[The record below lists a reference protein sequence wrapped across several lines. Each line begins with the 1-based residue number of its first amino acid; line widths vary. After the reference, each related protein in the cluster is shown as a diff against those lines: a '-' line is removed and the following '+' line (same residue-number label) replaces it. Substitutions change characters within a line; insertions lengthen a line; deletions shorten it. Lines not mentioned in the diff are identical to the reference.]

1 MGHESRGRAGMTRVL
16 IISAI
21 VHVVLVVL
29 LPFVP
34 RLSRQPEPAYEVYA
48 VELVD
53 VIETPPAPAVEQ
65 TVEPAP
71 EAAPQE
77 EPVVEDEPEI
87 PQEPAPRARRIVTTP
102 PPRQERSLAE
112 RLAERLESD
121 TEPQATEAAPAE
133 TPAQQQP
140 TASTTV
146 TASRFPYAWY
156 LSIVQGKVKSNWR
169 QPSSVLFG
177 ERRLQAVVSFRIN
190 RDGSVGPVTVRRSSG
205 RATLDQSAA
214 KAVQASTPFPPLPDD
229 YRENHLDVTIDFAV
243 TRSE

>member
-1 MGHESRGRAGMTRVL
+1 MTRVL
-16 IISAI
+16 VISAV

-29 LPFVP
+29 LPFLP
-34 RLSRQPEPAYEVYA
+34 RVGRTPIEAYDVYS

-53 VIETPPAPAVEQ
+53 VVEATPAPAVES
-65 TVEPAP
+65 TVEEPPPEEEAPVTEPAP
-71 EAAPQE
+71 AEEAPAIPD
-77 EPVVEDEPEI
+77 EPVR
-87 PQEPAPRARRIVTTP
+87 QTRRIVTTP

-112 RLAERLESD
+112 RLAERLSD
-121 TEPQATEAAPAE
+121 DQEEREP
-133 TPAQQQP
+133 TPARPAQTQTP

-169 QPSSVLFG
+169 QPGSLLFG
-177 ERRLQAVVSFRIN
+177 ERELKAVISFRIM

-214 KAVQASTPFPPLPDD
+214 KAVQSSTPFPPLPDD
-229 YRENHLDVTIDFAV
+229 YRESYLDVTIDFAV
-243 TRSE
+243 TRTE